1 MGPRMDFA
9 AALSTKSAKALF
21 LPIGNLAK
29 SAKTALSFGIIRP
42 DCPEDVIRIRTHL
55 YGQLSTGLASES
67 SSSPLW
73 PMFEQSI
80 SHQSGGRLA
89 RHLLRLADRAELGG
103 SVVMDVLLDGPY
115 GSVFVDVL
123 RWGCNEVLVRSY
135 TYNKLVMPIFTTMSI
150 LGMNPTPTRG
160 RTRVYHV
167 PPAPQGHVS
176 LYAS

>member
-1 MGPRMDFA
+1 MDFA

-115 GSVFVDVL
+115 GSVFVDVYGSRGAHVVPL
-123 RWGCNEVLVRSY
+123 AEDVWG
-135 TYNKLVMPIFTTMSI
+135 
-150 LGMNPTPTRG
+150 
-160 RTRVYHV
+160 
-167 PPAPQGHVS
+167 QGGWRKNTGDPSAVS
-176 LYAS
+176 